1 MVQPMSIQPPS
12 DILLDVVKAADP
24 QKAQAMAARLRQ
36 VASATASAA
45 AGGAAVEGPRFDDAL
60 AGENAAPVALGEG
73 GSPLGTFSARTLSN
87 ATALSSREPAG
98 TPSPYQRFEAM
109 VLSGFVEQL
118 LPKSSATLF
127 GAGTAGQVWR
137 SMLAE
142 RIADEVAK
150 SGGVGLAQHLA
161 SVRGG
166 QDAA

>member
-1 MVQPMSIQPPS
+1 MSIQPPS

-24 QKAQAMAARLRQ
+24 HKAQAMAARLRQ
-36 VASATASAA
+36 AASGPA
-45 AGGAAVEGPRFDDAL
+45 GAADTAEGALFDDAL
-60 AGENAAPVALGEG
+60 ADQATAPVALGEG
-73 GSPLGTFSARTLSN
+73 TGPLGTFSARALSN
-87 ATALSSREPAG
+87 ATALSQRNEAPGA
-98 TPSPYQRFEAM
+98 SPYRRFEAM

-150 SGGVGLAQHLA
+150 SGGIGIAQHLA
-161 SVRGG
+161 AARSG
-166 QDAA
+166 QQA

>member
-1 MVQPMSIQPPS
+1 MSIQPPS

-24 QKAQAMAARLRQ
+24 HKAQAMAARLRE
-36 VASATASAA
+36 VASAGP
-45 AGGAAVEGPRFDDAL
+45 AGAVDLAEGAGFDDAL
-60 AGENAAPVALGEG
+60 ASEGVAAPALGEG
-73 GSPLGTFSARTLSN
+73 TSPLGGFSARALSN
-87 ATALSSREPAG
+87 ATALSARQE
-98 TPSPYQRFEAM
+98 TPGASPYRRFEAM

-150 SGGVGLAQHLA
+150 SGGIGIAQHLA
-161 SVRGG
+161 AARGG
-166 QDAA
+166 PSAS